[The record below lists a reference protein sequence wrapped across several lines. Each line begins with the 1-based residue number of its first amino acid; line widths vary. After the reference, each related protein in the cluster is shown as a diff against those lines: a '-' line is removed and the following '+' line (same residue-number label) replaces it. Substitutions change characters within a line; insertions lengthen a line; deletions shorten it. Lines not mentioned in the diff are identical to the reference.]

1 MLPSLWFQ
9 CKVTNGFS
17 VVLNNH
23 RLQGLPEKEGS
34 AKKVLIVQDAAD
46 YYEFSDIRYAA
57 PPLDHLRFEP
67 PTPPMSGIPF
77 MQEDRPSRVC
87 PQSVPLDTS
96 SVPQPI
102 SQSEANATDRTTYNQ
117 LTILEAPSKKEYQT
131 EDCLFL
137 DIFVPRTAFDKRR
150 QVLEGDFQG
159 VPVLVWIHG
168 QGPSSTPQ
176 YQFLIFP

>member
-17 VVLNNH
+17 VILNNH
-23 RLQGLPEKEGS
+23 RLQGLPEKEGL

-102 SQSEANATDRTTYNQ
+102 SQSEANATDRTT
-117 LTILEAPSKKEYQT
+117 
-131 EDCLFL
+131 
-137 DIFVPRTAFDKRR
+137 
-150 QVLEGDFQG
+150 
-159 VPVLVWIHG
+159 
-168 QGPSSTPQ
+168 
-176 YQFLIFP
+176 